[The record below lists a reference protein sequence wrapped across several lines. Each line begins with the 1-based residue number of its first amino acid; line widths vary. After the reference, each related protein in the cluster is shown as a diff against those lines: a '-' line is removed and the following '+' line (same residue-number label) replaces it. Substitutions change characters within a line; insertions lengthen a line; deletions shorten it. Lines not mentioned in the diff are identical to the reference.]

1 MCLRMSAEGRKQKS
15 PRTLPTPLPPTR
27 AVRGRLP
34 KGSSARATSRAPCG
48 RRRLPTP
55 PPSLGRSE
63 PCPSGRTT
71 TGRRTGA
78 RLAQEALARPWRTP
92 ATPLPRGL
100 CSFPESNRFVTEYNS
115 FVTGYNSVFAKQ
127 NRRPTQVHGV
137 NAGYNSFMFASR
149 EFVRALNRLLSG

>member
-1 MCLRMSAEGRKQKS
+1 
-15 PRTLPTPLPPTR
+15 
-27 AVRGRLP
+27 
-34 KGSSARATSRAPCG
+34 
-48 RRRLPTP
+48 
-55 PPSLGRSE
+55 
-63 PCPSGRTT
+63 
-71 TGRRTGA
+71 
-78 RLAQEALARPWRTP
+78 LAQEALARPWRAP

-100 CSFPESNRFVTEYNS
+100 CSFPEANRFVTEYNSFVTEYNS